1 MTSHSPVTAV
11 SLEKD
16 GAVHAL
22 ATVCAQ
28 VMREVAVSA
37 TPERFIHLVAQQVA
51 ANDGQVTAERV
62 VERLQATAAA
72 GKALAAELHWAGR
85 EGRA

>member
-1 MTSHSPVTAV
+1 MTSQSPITTA
-11 SLEKD
+11 SLKAD
-16 GAVHAL
+16 GTVHAL

-37 TPERFIHLVAQQVA
+37 TPERFIHLVVQQVA